1 MTDTLF
7 SNHIPLM
14 RPWLGDEEAEAVR
27 EVLASGWLS
36 LGPRVAEF
44 EERLAARIGAQ
55 HGVATNAATTALH
68 LALQVAGLQRG
79 DEVVLPSFTCM
90 ANANAVI
97 IAGGVCRFADIDART
112 FNLDPDDVVRRITP
126 RTRAVMMVDQ
136 IGLPADLEAFRSIAT
151 ERGLIL
157 VDDAATALG
166 STYRG
171 VPVGGH
177 GTTTC
182 FSFHPRKMI
191 TTGEGGM
198 LVTDDEESAEHARV
212 LRSTGA
218 TISDLQRHKA
228 KGALFQQYFES
239 GYNYRLTD
247 IQAAIGIVQLGRL
260 DAMLSQRREQA
271 ARYDKL
277 LTDRLGDRVLPP
289 FVPEA
294 TEPAFSSYC
303 IRLTAASGVAADEVV
318 RRMADRNVSCRRGI
332 QPLHVEPYFA
342 ADTGGVS
349 LPETERA
356 ALETMFLPIFPGLTE
371 EEQHQ
376 VVDALAQS
384 LEP

>member
-14 RPWLGDEEAEAVR
+14 RPWLGDDEAEAVR

-36 LGPRVAEF
+36 LGPKVADF
-44 EERLAARIGAQ
+44 ETRLAARVGAK

-79 DEVVLPSFTCM
+79 DEVILPSFTCM

-126 RTRAVMMVDQ
+126 RTRAIMMVDQ
-136 IGLPADLEAFRSIAT
+136 IGLPADLDAFRSIAA
-151 ERGLIL
+151 ERDLIL

-166 STYRG
+166 ATYG
-171 VPVGGH
+171 GKPVGGH
-177 GTTTC
+177 GTTAC
-182 FSFHPRKMI
+182 YSFHPRKMI

-198 LVTDDEESAEHARV
+198 LVTDNEEHAEHARV

-218 TISDLQRHKA
+218 SISDLQRHKA

-260 DAMLSQRREQA
+260 DTMLAQRRQQA
-271 ARYDKL
+271 ARYDTL
-277 LTDRLGDRVLPP
+277 LADRIGERVVPP
-289 FVPEA
+289 FVPEG
-294 TEPAFSSYC
+294 TEPAYSSYC
-303 IRLTAASGVAADEVV
+303 IGLTAASGVSADEVV

-332 QPLHVEPYFA
+332 QPLHLEPYFA
-342 ADTGGVS
+342 ADTTGLS
-349 LPETERA
+349 LPATERA
-356 ALETMFLPIFPGLTE
+356 ALETMFLPIFPGLTD

-376 VVDALAQS
+376 VVEALAQS